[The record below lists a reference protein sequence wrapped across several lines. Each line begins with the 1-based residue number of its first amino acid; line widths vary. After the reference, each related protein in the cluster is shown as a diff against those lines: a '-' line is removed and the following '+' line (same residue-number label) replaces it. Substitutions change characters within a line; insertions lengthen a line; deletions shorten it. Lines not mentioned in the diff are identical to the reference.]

1 MARSRSGFVLL
12 AVLSVMVG
20 VTALGLAL
28 SLAARNAIRS
38 SENRRSATI
47 AAWRAEGCAERAR
60 GVIRDVLGGGNDG
73 RSSATGVPSI
83 YSRGDWRTLDRWV
96 AESPLMRADRCAV
109 ELEAAGSTIDVN
121 AASEELLHGLFAALH
136 LPEARIDSLTDA
148 LLDWRD
154 ADDVPRPSGAEREW
168 YEREHRV
175 TPLLAPRNVPRNAP
189 LEDPRELADVR
200 GFDALPGIDSL
211 LGVEPGRIDLGHAPL
226 PVIAALP
233 GFGSEA
239 VARVAEDRLRGVA
252 RAAASGAAS
261 GVAPA
266 DLLSLAARLSPNAR
280 SAIVARYADLARL
293 TTVEPDAW
301 ILTSR
306 ARAGEPAITAVVELR
321 LVRAGTR
328 AAIVR
333 RRSRV
338 E

>member
-1 MARSRSGFVLL
+1 MMPRSRDGFVLL
-12 AVLSVMVG
+12 AVLWVMVG

-38 SENRRSATI
+38 AENRRAATI

-60 GVIRDVLGGGNDG
+60 SVIEEVLDG
-73 RSSATGVPSI
+73 RSAGAGSLSPYPRAG
-83 YSRGDWRTLDRWV
+83 WRTLDRTL
-96 AESPLMRADRCAV
+96 AESPLMRANGCAV
-109 ELEAAGSTIDVN
+109 ELRAAGSTIDVN
-121 AASEELLHGLFAALH
+121 SASEELLRSFFTALD
-136 LPEARIDSLTDA
+136 LPEARADSFADA

-168 YEREHRV
+168 YKREGR
-175 TPLLAPRNVPRNAP
+175 TTPRNAP
-189 LEDPRELADVR
+189 LEDARELADIR

-239 VARVAEDRLRGVA
+239 VARVAEERVRGVA
-252 RAAASGAAS
+252 
-261 GVAPA
+261 PT
-266 DLLSLAARLSPNAR
+266 DLLSFAARLSPNAR
-280 SAIVARYADLARL
+280 SALVARYADLVRL
-293 TTVEPDAW
+293 TVVEPDAW

-306 ARAGEPAITAVVELR
+306 ARAGEPAITAVLELR
-321 LVRAGTR
+321 LVRAGSR

-333 RRSRV
+333 RRSSV